1 MDNKDYLNDTS
12 RLLDTDFN
20 CTIPRWNDLPNIQL
34 YMDQV
39 VELINTSL
47 AGWNVSGENLLTPS
61 MVNNYVKMGILAPP
75 EKKKYSRHHLAYLII
90 ICLLK
95 QIMPI
100 SDINIFI
107 DSQRKFKSCEELL
120 NSFAQTYEHDF
131 IASLKNIRNM
141 MRELQEIDDT
151 NVFYS
156 TMVLKAA
163 SLAGA
168 GRFIVE
174 NSVKR
179 IAENNKRQN
188 KTEG

>member
-1 MDNKDYLNDTS
+1 MENTERLNDIS
-12 RLLDTDFN
+12 HILDMDFT

-61 MVNNYVKMGILAPP
+61 MVNNYVKMGILSAP
-75 EKKKYSRHHLAYLII
+75 EKKKYSRNHLAYLII

-100 SDINIFI
+100 SDINVFI
-107 DSQRKFKSCEELL
+107 DSQRKFKSCDELL
-120 NSFAQTYEHDF
+120 NSFAETYEHDF
-131 IASLKNIRNM
+131 TESLKNMQNI
-141 MRELQEIDDT
+141 MRELETIDDI
-151 NVFYS
+151 NAFYS
-156 TMVLKAA
+156 TMALRSA

-168 GRFIVE
+168 GRYIVE
-174 NSVKR
+174 NSVKK
-179 IAENNKRQN
+179 IVENNAQQEKA
-188 KTEG
+188 EE